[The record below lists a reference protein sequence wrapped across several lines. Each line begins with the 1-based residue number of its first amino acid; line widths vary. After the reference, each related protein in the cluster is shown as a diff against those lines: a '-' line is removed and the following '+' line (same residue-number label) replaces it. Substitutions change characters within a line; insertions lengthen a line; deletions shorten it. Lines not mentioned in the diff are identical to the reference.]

1 MGRFFVVEFFEIQQV
16 ALDSLRSKKMII
28 KKLVLVQKGWKGTL
42 SVLISTGGGRGD
54 LDVNQTRWKRI
65 ISL

>member
-28 KKLVLVQKGWKGTL
+28 KKLVLVQKGWKGT
-42 SVLISTGGGRGD
+42 R
-54 LDVNQTRWKRI
+54 
-65 ISL
+65 